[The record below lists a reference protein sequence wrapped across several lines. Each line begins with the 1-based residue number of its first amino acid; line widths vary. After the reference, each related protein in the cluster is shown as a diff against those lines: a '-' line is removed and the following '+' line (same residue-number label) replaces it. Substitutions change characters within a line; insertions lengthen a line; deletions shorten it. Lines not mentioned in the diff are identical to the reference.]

1 MKALFYYLF
10 GILSVLL
17 CEIHI
22 FNSYADIYLDD
33 YYIELL
39 YNVYP
44 TQLIYINTIVSV
56 LWSIFAI
63 IFVFMLGRGTNHEK
77 REPLLIK
84 KEERQDRGEE
94 TYE

>member
-10 GILSVLL
+10 GILSALL
-17 CEIHI
+17 CGIHV

-33 YYIELL
+33 YYVELL

-63 IFVFMLGRGTNHEK
+63 IFVFMLGRSTNHEK

-84 KEERQDRGEE
+84 EEERQDRGEE